1 MSIQRARD
9 EASIR
14 ALLDYLNACHDG
26 SLRRIT
32 FSKSRGY
39 TNDGDLF
46 YPLEPPEDWQSAPVP
61 CDIEMEL
68 LLNSYMGASTR
79 QIVLLRFD
87 GVRTFRFSQDSTYD
101 YSDIYEVNVSPI
113 EPGVVKLSFCATVNR
128 IETLTI
134 MCSKVVCVELPAD
147 AEPGEDLG

>member
-1 MSIQRARD
+1 MSIQRAGD

-68 LLNSYMGASTR
+68 LLNSYRGTSTR

-101 YSDIYEVNVSPI
+101 YSDIYEVNLSPVK
-113 EPGVVKLSFCATVNR
+113 PGVVKLSFCGTAEK

-134 MCSKVVCVELPAD
+134 VCSKVVCTELPGD
-147 AEPGEDLG
+147 AALEEDS